1 MQALCLALEDADR
14 INMCD
19 LSITCVYKQT
29 PFIFNEL
36 FIEYVQVWP
45 IYWVRNLTDTATKS
59 LGLRGRGPQ
68 A

>member
-1 MQALCLALEDADR
+1 
-14 INMCD
+14 MCQETT
-19 LSITCVYKQT
+19 LYKQT

-36 FIEYVQVWP
+36 FIEYIQVGP

-59 LGLRGRGPQ
+59 LGLCGRGPQ